1 MLVVECTFN
10 SLVGAQ
16 VSHFNMGTPDKR
28 PEFDRREGVLQNK
41 VFQATHTFNRN
52 IILKFTK
59 SY

>member
-1 MLVVECTFN
+1 VECTFN

-28 PEFDRREGVLQNK
+28 PEFDRLAREGILQKK
-41 VFQATHTFNRN
+41 VFQARHTFNRN
-52 IILKFTK
+52 IIPKFTK